1 MLGPYQWY
9 HEPNPRHFTISCWY
23 CWLFKHCWILQSVGV
38 SSVSSCVSKYQP
50 LAARFFWPLCSE
62 EARTEE
68 DRKGNVEVVKAAT
81 TKKCWHAGIYDICT
95 VYIYIYYYT
104 YIYIFVSLNLICKT
118 SYNLVVHTFHFL
130 SFELFKDWC
139 QTWYFDTLILD
150 DGFHL
155 LHLSGRLPMC
165 TPPKLAVLLAMFSDA
180 GDRQGW
186 VQLLDAR
193 PEMLIQVF
201 VHFDK
206 ENPDGTWTLVDYE
219 RREIVRILGKLPHC
233 GFLILFVIRV
243 YTCSS
248 GI

>member
-95 VYIYIYYYT
+95 VYIYIIIH
-104 YIYIFVSLNLICKT
+104 IYIFVSLNLICKT

-130 SFELFKDWC
+130 SFWIIQRLMPDV
-139 QTWYFDTLILD
+139 ILWHFNI
-150 DGFHL
+150 GWWVPSSSFVRAAANVY
-155 LHLSGRLPMC
+155 SSKARR
-165 TPPKLAVLLAMFSDA
+165 AA
-180 GDRQGW
+180 GN
-186 VQLLDAR
+186 V
-193 PEMLIQVF
+193 
-201 VHFDK
+201 
-206 ENPDGTWTLVDYE
+206 
-219 RREIVRILGKLPHC
+219 
-233 GFLILFVIRV
+233 
-243 YTCSS
+243 
-248 GI
+248 

>member
-1 MLGPYQWY
+1 
-9 HEPNPRHFTISCWY
+9 
-23 CWLFKHCWILQSVGV
+23 
-38 SSVSSCVSKYQP
+38 
-50 LAARFFWPLCSE
+50 
-62 EARTEE
+62 
-68 DRKGNVEVVKAAT
+68 
-81 TKKCWHAGIYDICT
+81 
-95 VYIYIYYYT
+95 
-104 YIYIFVSLNLICKT
+104 
-118 SYNLVVHTFHFL
+118 
-130 SFELFKDWC
+130 
-139 QTWYFDTLILD
+139 
-150 DGFHL
+150 
-155 LHLSGRLPMC
+155 MC